1 MNVKPQNHPADL
13 DAIETMHSQ
22 MSDHFND
29 RLVAFQD
36 EAYAMGRQRGRLEVF
51 NFEQHLQRQ
60 RDFSERTFGPGSRA
74 AGVVDHIRKELR
86 EIEENPGDLA
96 EWIDVVI
103 LALDGAWRSGAT
115 PAQIIDALVAKQAKN
130 EARTWPDWRSAP
142 VDKAIEHDRAG
153 DPIDD
158 DTYFVHRNA
167 GKKVFV
173 KHGPFFRDQ
182 GGLTQDWGK
191 GWTRIKATSIEHA
204 RQVGEELLP

>member
-1 MNVKPQNHPADL
+1 MPANNHPADQA
-13 DAIETMHSQ
+13 AIEALHGLLSENI
-22 MSDHFND
+22 SD
-29 RLVAFQD
+29 RLIAFQD
-36 EAYAMGRQRGRLEVF
+36 ATYAMGRARGQQDGF

-60 RDFSERTFGPGSRA
+60 RDFSERTFGPGARA

-86 EIEENPGDLA
+86 EIEESPGDLA

-103 LALDGAWRSGAT
+103 LGLDGAWRTGAT
-115 PAQIIDALVAKQAKN
+115 PEQIIEALTAKQAKN
-130 EARTWPDWRSAP
+130 EARTWPDWRTSP
-142 VDKAIEHDRAG
+142 TDKAIEHNRAD
-153 DPIDD
+153 DPVDD

-167 GKKVFV
+167 GKSVFV

-204 RQVGEELLP
+204 RQIGEEVLP

>member
-1 MNVKPQNHPADL
+1 MFRFDL
-13 DAIETMHSQ
+13 HLE
-22 MSDHFND
+22 
-29 RLVAFQD
+29 
-36 EAYAMGRQRGRLEVF
+36 RQRR
-51 NFEQHLQRQ
+51 
-60 RDFSERTFGPGSRA
+60 FSERTFGPGARA

-86 EIEENPGDLA
+86 EIEETPGDLA

-103 LALDGAWRSGAT
+103 LALDGAWRTGAT
-115 PAQIIDALVAKQAKN
+115 PAQIIDALLAKQAKN
-130 EARTWPDWRSAP
+130 ESRTWPDWRTAP
-142 VDKAIEHDRAG
+142 ADKAIEHDRAG

-204 RQVGEELLP
+204 RQIGEELLP